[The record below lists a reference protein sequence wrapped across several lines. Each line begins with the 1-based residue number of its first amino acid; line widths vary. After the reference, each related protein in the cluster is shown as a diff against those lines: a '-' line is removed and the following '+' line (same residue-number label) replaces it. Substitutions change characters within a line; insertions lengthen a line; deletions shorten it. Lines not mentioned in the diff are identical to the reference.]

1 MTAEALTALVVP
13 VFAQVFTQVLPQFG
27 FSVVALLSG
36 VVNYAYYI
44 LFGFII
50 ANILFSWFPGYP
62 SSGFMQAIYDA
73 VRAVAMPILGPI
85 RSRVPTIQ
93 LGGFGL
99 DLSPIIAIIGLLI
112 ARRLLLI
119 VIENFIGPVTG

>member
-1 MTAEALTALVVP
+1 VTPFLLQE
-13 VFAQVFTQVLPQFG
+13 
-27 FSVVALLSG
+27 FSYSVANLLAG

-50 ANILFSWFPGYP
+50 ASILFSWFPSYP
-62 SSGFMQAIYDA
+62 SSGFMQAVYDA
-73 VRAVAMPILGPI
+73 VRAVTQPILGPI
-85 RSRVPTIQ
+85 RSRIPMVR

-112 ARRLLLI
+112 LRRLLLI
-119 VIENFIGPVTG
+119 IIDQFIRPITG